1 MRINNRLIFY
11 GNFLENGIIYV
22 KDLLFDTDTS
32 TSFKIISS
40 KISKIIFL
48 IWAGLRHSVPSQL
61 KTNNGASAPLEI
73 LLSLTIDNKDF
84 DVLKKKS
91 KDYYTLIKRAK
102 AQFPNCFQHLR
113 QTFNLSEDDW
123 KSVFWLRHYF
133 PIQSCVR

>member
-91 KDYYTLIKRAK
+91 KDYYTLINRAK

-113 QTFNLSEDDW
+113 QTFNLSEDD
-123 KSVFWLRHYF
+123 
-133 PIQSCVR
+133 